1 LATPGAAYRHHT
13 SRKEIVIMVTISGRA
28 VLITGANRGIGRA
41 LAVEAL
47 NRGASRV
54 YVGTRKA
61 LADNGD
67 PRTTALA
74 LDITNGVQ
82 IQQAV
87 AKVGS
92 LDILIN
98 NAGLAIYDD
107 LSNLSALQQHLAV
120 NLFGTYAVT
129 QAFLPALTRS
139 GGSIVNNLSVNALA
153 PLPLIPAYSISK
165 AAAFSLTQSLRAIL
179 AGRGVRVHAVLTGPV
194 DTDMTRGLEIPK
206 ATPQSVAQGIFD
218 GVENDDDEI
227 FPDPMSRSLTESWR
241 GGAAQVLERQYAA
254 LLAQAESV
262 IG

>member
-1 LATPGAAYRHHT
+1 
-13 SRKEIVIMVTISGRA
+13 MVTISGRA

-41 LAVEAL
+41 LAMEAL

-67 PRTTALA
+67 PRVTPLHWTSPTARRFSRLWP
-74 LDITNGVQ
+74 
-82 IQQAV
+82 
-87 AKVGS
+87 KVDS
-92 LDILIN
+92 LDIFIN

-107 LSNLSALQQHLAV
+107 LSNPSALQQHLAV

-206 ATPQSVAQGIFD
+206 ATTQSVARGIFD
-218 GVENDDDEI
+218 GVENEEDEI

-241 GGAAQVLERQYAA
+241 GGAAKVLEHQYAA

-262 IG
+262 VP